1 MIKIGAYSK
10 REKGSIMGMAAI
22 SLTAIVL
29 AVGLAVDVGHWYLVG
44 GELQNAAD
52 AAALAAASSLDSTP
66 GGITQAVDRAVA
78 TVNQYEFSG
87 INATIG
93 RSNVLFATTLAAFDN
108 GTALDETAAK
118 ATGVP
123 ATIKFVKATVPPK
136 SVGVFF
142 ASLATDSATINL
154 SRSAVAG
161 FSAGL
166 NVFCNIAPFSV
177 IEYDTTNSS
186 TQYLLSPDPGCQN
199 TKQFTR
205 GCAYTIKSDNNTSP
219 GNYQLM
225 SFNGDRGG
233 SDLREKLA
241 LGIEGCVKAGDEIT
255 KDTTE
260 PGNKAGPVGKGVNTR
275 FAIYDN
281 GNNTDY
287 LKYPPDAN
295 IKEGIPYAEYKTN
308 ITPPDSQY
316 GAGVWGRRVII
327 VPIIP
332 VSELDDGRTKIKI
345 SKFGA
350 FFLRSSVKGNGEIVA
365 EYIGNDIAFGN
376 GGYDPNAASA
386 SGLTVAVLYR

>member
-1 MIKIGAYSK
+1 MIKITVHSR

-22 SLTAIVL
+22 SMTAILL

-66 GGITQAVDRAVA
+66 GGISQAVDRAVQ

-87 INATIG
+87 INATID
-93 RSNVLFATTLAAFDN
+93 RSNVRFATTLAAFDN
-108 GTALDETAAK
+108 GAALDETAAK

-136 SVGVFF
+136 SIGVFF

-166 NVFCNIAPFSV
+166 NVFYNIAPFSV
-177 IEYDTTNSS
+177 IEYDTTSTS
-186 TQYLLSPDPGCQN
+186 TQYLDSPDCPN
-199 TKQFTR
+199 TRQFTR
-205 GCAYTIKSDNNTSP
+205 GCTYVIKSDNNISP

-233 SDLREKLA
+233 SDLRDKLA
-241 LGIEGCVKAGDEIT
+241 IGIDGSVKAGDVIT

-260 PGNKAGPVGKGVNTR
+260 PGNKAGPVGQGVNTR
-275 FAIYDN
+275 FAIYQG
-281 GNNTDY
+281 GNNSSDY

-295 IKEGIPYAEYKTN
+295 IKEDIPYAEYKTN
-308 ITPPDSQY
+308 ITPPPSQY

-327 VPIIP
+327 VPIVP
-332 VSELDDGRTKIKI
+332 VSQVDNGRNDITV

-350 FFLRSSVKGNGEIVA
+350 FFLRSSVTGNGQIVA
-365 EYIGNDIAFGN
+365 EYIGNDIAFGS

-386 SGLTVAVLYR
+386 TGLTVAVLYR